1 MEKYDLITIG
11 AGQAGLPLSDAFA
24 LAGKKTALIEEN
36 YVGGTCVNAGCAPTK
51 TMIASAEIAYLAR
64 RAADFGVQVG
74 EVSVNL
80 ENIRSR
86 KQKVVENFRD
96 RSRCRVLESGVN
108 LFYGHASFSGPKSV
122 LVKLHDG
129 EEMQLAADTIAI
141 NSGGRPR
148 LPHLDGLDQIP
159 YLNSTTVMELK
170 ETPEHL
176 LILGGGYEALE
187 FGQMFQRF
195 GSRVT
200 ILEGGPKL
208 LLREDS
214 DVSEAI
220 LQILRDDGIEVLLN
234 VHCLGVEKLPNGWL
248 SLRVKNPQGER
259 VVSGSHFLIVIGLV
273 PNSDHLNLQAAGV
286 RVDPYGCI
294 TTNERLE
301 TNVPGVYALGD
312 VNGGPAF
319 THIAHSDFRIM
330 RTNLLDGG
338 NATTKERPVPY
349 TVFID
354 PQLGRI
360 GLTEHEAR
368 AQGMKYRLY
377 KISMRNIGRAIHLD
391 RSRGFI
397 KALVD
402 EESRQIIGAAVLGVN
417 GGELMAMIEI
427 AMLGNLPY
435 TTLRDGIFAHPT
447 LAGFFNQLFA
457 DGNYFTCD

>member
-1 MEKYDLITIG
+1 
-11 AGQAGLPLSDAFA
+11 
-24 LAGKKTALIEEN
+24 
-36 YVGGTCVNAGCAPTK
+36 
-51 TMIASAEIAYLAR
+51 
-64 RAADFGVQVG
+64 
-74 EVSVNL
+74 
-80 ENIRSR
+80 
-86 KQKVVENFRD
+86 
-96 RSRCRVLESGVN
+96 
-108 LFYGHASFSGPKSV
+108 
-122 LVKLHDG
+122 
-129 EEMQLAADTIAI
+129 
-141 NSGGRPR
+141 
-148 LPHLDGLDQIP
+148 
-159 YLNSTTVMELK
+159 
-170 ETPEHL
+170 
-176 LILGGGYEALE
+176 
-187 FGQMFQRF
+187 
-195 GSRVT
+195 
-200 ILEGGPKL
+200 
-208 LLREDS
+208 
-214 DVSEAI
+214 
-220 LQILRDDGIEVLLN
+220 
-234 VHCLGVEKLPNGWL
+234 
-248 SLRVKNPQGER
+248 VKNPQGER

-301 TNVPGVYALGD
+301 TNVPGIYALGD

-338 NATTKERPVPY
+338 NATTKERTVPY

-368 AQGMKYRLY
+368 AQGLKYRLY

-435 TTLRDGIFAHPT
+435 TTLRDGVFAHPT

>member
-1 MEKYDLITIG
+1 
-11 AGQAGLPLSDAFA
+11 
-24 LAGKKTALIEEN
+24 
-36 YVGGTCVNAGCAPTK
+36 
-51 TMIASAEIAYLAR
+51 
-64 RAADFGVQVG
+64 
-74 EVSVNL
+74 
-80 ENIRSR
+80 
-86 KQKVVENFRD
+86 
-96 RSRCRVLESGVN
+96 
-108 LFYGHASFSGPKSV
+108 
-122 LVKLHDG
+122 
-129 EEMQLAADTIAI
+129 
-141 NSGGRPR
+141 
-148 LPHLDGLDQIP
+148 
-159 YLNSTTVMELK
+159 
-170 ETPEHL
+170 L